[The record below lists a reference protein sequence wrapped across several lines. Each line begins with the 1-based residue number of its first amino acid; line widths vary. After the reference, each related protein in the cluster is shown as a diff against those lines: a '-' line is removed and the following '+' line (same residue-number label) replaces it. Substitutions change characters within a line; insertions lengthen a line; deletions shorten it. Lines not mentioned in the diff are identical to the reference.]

1 MSEKSGTG
9 KTTKAKSTASGG
21 SRTSASA
28 KDKRSFYEQMVLV
41 RAFEMRAQEMYTRA
55 KIGGYCHLNLGEE
68 AVVVGLMA
76 ALEQRDYLFAN
87 YRVHGY
93 AIMRGLD
100 PGKVMAELFGR
111 TDGVSG
117 GWGGSMHLFDAGVR
131 LMGGYGIVG
140 GQMPPA
146 TGAALA
152 LSYQQDPGKDA
163 EAVMCLLGDGTAAI
177 GSFHESLNI
186 AGLWDLPIV
195 YVIINNRI
203 GMGTDVE
210 HSSAEPE
217 LYRRAE
223 AYRLPGKRV
232 DGNDPVVVRDAALEA
247 LRSAREDRK
256 PYVLETMTY
265 RLKGHSVVDP
275 AQYRSEEEKAEV
287 KANDPVPAYRDNL
300 IKDRALTKKRAQE
313 IDDEAEKRIDDAVAF
328 ADDSESPTPDQ
339 LFDNAYST
347 EVKNAPSQFPGDPV
361 ISI

>member
-1 MSEKSGTG
+1 
-9 KTTKAKSTASGG
+9 
-21 SRTSASA
+21 
-28 KDKRSFYEQMVLV
+28 
-41 RAFEMRAQEMYTRA
+41 
-55 KIGGYCHLNLGEE
+55 
-68 AVVVGLMA
+68 
-76 ALEQRDYLFAN
+76 
-87 YRVHGY
+87 
-93 AIMRGLD
+93 
-100 PGKVMAELFGR
+100 MAELFGR
-111 TDGVSG
+111 KDGVSG
-117 GWGGSMHLFDAGVR
+117 GWGGSMHLFDSEAR

-152 LSYQQDPGKDA
+152 LTYDQKPGKDA

-217 LYRRAE
+217 LYRKAE
-223 AYRLPGKRV
+223 AYRLPSKRV
-232 DGNDPVVVRDAALEA
+232 DGSDPVVVRDAALEA
-247 LRSAREDRK
+247 LRSAREESR

-275 AQYRSEEEKAEV
+275 AQYRSDEDKEEV
-287 KANDPVPAYRDNL
+287 RANDPVPAYRDKL
-300 IKDRALTKKRAQE
+300 VKGRVLTKKRAEE
-313 IDDEAEKRIDDAVAF
+313 IDDEAEKRIDEAVEF
-328 ADDSESPTPDQ
+328 ADDSQSPEPER

-347 EVKNAPSQFPGDPV
+347 EVNNAPSGFPGDPV
-361 ISI
+361 VSI

>member
-1 MSEKSGTG
+1 MSEKTRSGKSTTG
-9 KTTKAKSTASGG
+9 KSTRTRSTAS
-21 SRTSASA
+21 AE
-28 KDKRSFYEQMVLV
+28 DKRGYYERMVLI

-76 ALEQRDYLFAN
+76 ALEDRDYLFAN

-93 AIMRGLD
+93 ALMRGLD
-100 PGKVMAELFGR
+100 PGAVMAELFGR
-111 TDGVSG
+111 KDGVSG
-117 GWGGSMHLFDAGVR
+117 GWGGSMHLFDSEAR

-152 LSYQQDPGKDA
+152 LSSRQKPGKDA

-223 AYRLPGKRV
+223 AYRLPSRRV
-232 DGNDPVVVRDAALEA
+232 DGSDPVVVRDAALEA
-247 LRSAREDRK
+247 LRSAREESR

-275 AQYRSEEEKAEV
+275 AQYRTDEDKEEV
-287 KANDPVPAYRDNL
+287 RANDPVPAYRDKL
-300 IKDRALTKKRAQE
+300 VKGRVLTKKRAQE
-313 IDDEAEKRIDDAVAF
+313 IDDEAEKRIDEAVEF
-328 ADDSESPTPDQ
+328 ADNSESPEPER

-347 EVKNAPSQFPGDPV
+347 EVNNAPAGFPGDSV

>member
-1 MSEKSGTG
+1 MSEKSRTG
-9 KTTKAKSTASGG
+9 KSTKQKSTR
-21 SRTSASA
+21 SRLTASA
-28 KDKRSFYEQMVLV
+28 EEKRQYYERMVLI
-41 RAFEMRAQEMYTRA
+41 RTFEMRAQEMYTRA

-76 ALEQRDYLFAN
+76 ALEDRDYLFAN

-93 AIMRGLD
+93 ALMRGLD
-100 PGKVMAELFGR
+100 PGEVMAELFGR
-111 TDGVSG
+111 KDGVSG
-117 GWGGSMHLFDAGVR
+117 GWGGSMHLFDSEAR

-140 GQMPPA
+140 GQMSPA

-152 LSYQQDPGKDA
+152 LTYDQKPGKDA

-217 LYRRAE
+217 LYRKAE
-223 AYRLPGKRV
+223 AYRLPSKRV
-232 DGNDPVVVRDAALEA
+232 DGSDPVVVRDAALEA
-247 LRSAREDRK
+247 LRSAREESR

-275 AQYRSEEEKAEV
+275 AQYRSDEDKEEV
-287 KANDPVPAYRDNL
+287 RANDPVPAYRDKL
-300 IKDRALTKKRAQE
+300 VKGRVLTKKRAEE
-313 IDDEAEKRIDDAVAF
+313 IDDEAEERIDEAVEF
-328 ADDSESPTPDQ
+328 ADDSEAPEPER

-347 EVKNAPSQFPGDPV
+347 EVNYAPSGFPGDPV